1 MMVGLLIAILLLL
14 LSATTTPVA
23 NAFSKLP
30 PTCDE
35 SSDDKECAAFQIIV
49 NQSSAQQ
56 LDNSTKKYLPEIA
69 NRLCYFCDECSF
81 SLHIQ
86 R

>member
-1 MMVGLLIAILLLL
+1 MMLGLLIAIVLLL

-35 SSDDKECAAFQIIV
+35 SSDDKECAAFQIIL
-49 NQSSAQQ
+49 NQSRAQQ
-56 LDNSTKKYLPEIA
+56 LDNYTKKDLPKIA
-69 NRLCYFCDECSF
+69 K
-81 SLHIQ
+81 
-86 R
+86 

>member
-1 MMVGLLIAILLLL
+1 MMLGLLIAIVLLL

-49 NQSSAQQ
+49 NQTSAQQ
-56 LDNSTKKYLPEIA
+56 LDKFTKKCLP
-69 NRLCYFCDECSF
+69 
-81 SLHIQ
+81 
-86 R
+86 

>member
-1 MMVGLLIAILLLL
+1 MMLGLLIAILLLL

-30 PTCDE
+30 SMCDE

-49 NQSSAQQ
+49 NQNRAQQ
-56 LDNSTKKYLPEIA
+56 LDNFTKKDLPKIA
-69 NRLCYFCDECSF
+69 K
-81 SLHIQ
+81 
-86 R
+86 

>member
-1 MMVGLLIAILLLL
+1 MMLGLLIAIVLLL

-49 NQSSAQQ
+49 NQTSAQQ
-56 LDNSTKKYLPEIA
+56 LDKFTKKYLP
-69 NRLCYFCDECSF
+69 
-81 SLHIQ
+81 
-86 R
+86 

>member
-1 MMVGLLIAILLLL
+1 MMIGLVIAILLLL
-14 LSATTTPVA
+14 LFATTTPVA

-56 LDNSTKKYLPEIA
+56 LDNFTKKDLPEIA